1 MKQTEVIEIGEYIRG
16 DNGQIGIL
24 SEISQVKH
32 DNKFITWYLC
42 KNNLFASFQI
52 QDIVAHSFDLKK
64 ILFEGDIILKKD
76 DTFMKLEKGWESDFK
91 LSEIHRILT
100 KESFYEDSYRYGVGS
115 SNRENVRGRKYG

>member
-24 SEISQVKH
+24 SEISNVQRE
-32 DNKFITWYLC
+32 NKYYTWYLC
-42 KNNLFASFQI
+42 KNNLFAAFQI
-52 QDIVAHSFDLKK
+52 QDIVAHSFDIRN

-76 DTFMKLEKGWESDFK
+76 DTFVRLEKGWQYHLG

-100 KESFYEDSYRYGVGS
+100 KEAFYEDSYRYGIGGS
-115 SNRENVRGRKYG
+115 TKENKRGKKK